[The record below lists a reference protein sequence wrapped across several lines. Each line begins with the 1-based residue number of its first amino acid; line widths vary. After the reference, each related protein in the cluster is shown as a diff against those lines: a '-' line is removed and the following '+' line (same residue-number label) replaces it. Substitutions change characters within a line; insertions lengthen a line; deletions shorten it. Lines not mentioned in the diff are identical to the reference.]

1 MAEVN
6 ELQQPGS
13 RLVTSDDAPAVG
25 EAQPSLTAGASSESG
40 RAERSAE
47 DAASRPAELERLSAD
62 LEEKERQLKRALA
75 DFDNYRRRMER
86 DFAALA
92 QAGKKEVI
100 LGLLEV
106 ADNFDRA
113 LAAPRES
120 MTVESLL
127 NGMEAVRGQ
136 LMRLLEKHGTLPYE
150 SVGQPADPQLH
161 EVMSMVA
168 APGQAAGT
176 VVTEVRKG
184 YKLGDELLRPAQVLA
199 ARDEPEAAPQA

>member
-6 ELQQPGS
+6 ELQQAGNPPPADAG
-13 RLVTSDDAPAVG
+13 APAPEG
-25 EAQPSLTAGASSESG
+25 
-40 RAERSAE
+40 
-47 DAASRPAELERLSAD
+47 LERLNAD
-62 LEEKERQLKRALA
+62 LEEKDHQLKRALA

-100 LGLLEV
+100 AGLLEI

-136 LMRLLEKHGTLPYE
+136 LMRLLEKHGAVPYD
-150 SVGQPADPQLH
+150 SIGQPVDPQLH
-161 EVMSMVA
+161 EVLSVVPA
-168 APGQAAGT
+168 AGQAAGT
-176 VVTEVRKG
+176 VTNEVRKG
-184 YKLGDELLRPAQVLA
+184 YKLGEEVLRPAQVLV
-199 ARDEPEAAPQA
+199 ARDEPEEAPPD